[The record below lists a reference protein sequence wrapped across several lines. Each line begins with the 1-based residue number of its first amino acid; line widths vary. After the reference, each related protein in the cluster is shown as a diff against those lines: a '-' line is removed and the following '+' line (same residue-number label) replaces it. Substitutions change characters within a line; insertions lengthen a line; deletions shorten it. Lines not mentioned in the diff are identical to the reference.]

1 MVSLCLEEEMVRI
14 NKHFLFNYRKI
25 KLLTRERGAAST
37 VSWLFY
43 MKEQQS

>member
-1 MVSLCLEEEMVRI
+1 MPGRGDGK
-14 NKHFLFNYRKI
+14 NKYTFLFNHRKI
-25 KLLTRERGAAST
+25 KLLTREQGAAST